1 MTPTPHPTEPGRDPE
16 LQKSTELG
24 LSLTDRL
31 VLLVGGPL
39 AGALLG
45 LFLPRLAGWLLD
57 LRWTPMRRPLKVIDS
72 FEGPWA
78 AAGLGAAGLL
88 LALLL
93 AYLAILT
100 CLKVTLTDSWIR
112 VEQNDRKR
120 TIDRPDVDAVFVE
133 GKKLVIL
140 DRDSRQ
146 LLRETSEAGAADM
159 ARAFTA
165 HGYPWVEQDPYEE
178 LYRRWVP
185 DTPDLPGAVNA
196 LLKAREA
203 ALKKKAGDDI
213 AELRDEVQKLGFVV
227 RDDAAKQYWRPLV
240 RP

>member
-1 MTPTPHPTEPGRDPE
+1 MTPQPHDADPE
-16 LQKSTELG
+16 SAPGPGKSTELG
-24 LSLTDRL
+24 LSFTDRL
-31 VLLVGGPL
+31 VLLVGGPV

-45 LFLPRLAGWLLD
+45 FFLPSLAGWLVS
-57 LRWTPMRRPLKVIDS
+57 LRWVPMRGPLELIDS

-78 AAGLGAAGLL
+78 AAGLSAAGLL
-88 LALLL
+88 LALVL
-93 AYLAILT
+93 AYLAVLT
-100 CLKVTLTDSWIR
+100 CMKVTLTDSWIR
-112 VEQNDRKR
+112 IEQNDRKR
-120 TIDRPDVDAVFVE
+120 TIARPDVDTVFVE

-146 LLRETSEAGAADM
+146 LLRETSEARAEDI
-159 ARAFTA
+159 ARAFVA
-165 HGYPWVEQDPYEE
+165 HGYPWAKADPYEE